1 MSQRPTKDQIA
12 HLIDSY
18 YKRGPVTRDA
28 FCKANGIAKSTL
40 GHYLRRHRERGAP
53 QRAFVEVAV
62 QPERRTGAFALILA
76 NGRRIEC
83 GEAELAQLIRTAE
96 SC

>member
-1 MSQRPTKDQIA
+1 MPQRPTKDQIA
-12 HLIDSY
+12 HLVQSY

-40 GHYLRRHRERGAP
+40 GYYLRRHREPSARQG
-53 QRAFVEVAV
+53 AFVEVTV
-62 QPERRTGAFALILA
+62 QPERRTGAFALVLP

-83 GEAELAQLIRTAE
+83 GESELAQLIRTAE